1 MKVRLKMRQMPGDV
15 YKGFKIQMMEGSV
28 DESEVKRA
36 KSFRKMVRARERAVL
51 RQREQRIVA
60 QYWAEFDGVGSDA

>member
-15 YKGFKIQMMEGSV
+15 CKHFKIQMMEGSV
-28 DESEVKRA
+28 DESEVNRA
-36 KSFRKMVRARERAVL
+36 KSFRRMVRARERAVL

-60 QYWAEFDGVGSDA
+60 QYWAELFK